1 MYDGADIRNNR
12 REGGSSATDQAT
24 SAKPNSKDSRPI
36 TFLGVRC
43 FLPLLVWSELC
54 PAHQGK
60 VRRQLTRECLSLT
73 VACGPASW
81 PLYRIDSYYILSKY
95 VALPSNYNSA

>member
-1 MYDGADIRNNR
+1 MYDGTDSRNNR
-12 REGGSSATDQAT
+12 REGSS
-24 SAKPNSKDSRPI
+24 SAKPNSKDFRLVAC
-36 TFLGVRC
+36 LGVRC

-73 VACGPASW
+73 VACGPTSW
-81 PLYRIDSYYILSKY
+81 PLPTAYIASTPIIY
-95 VALPSNYNSA
+95 

>member
-1 MYDGADIRNNR
+1 LVAVYDGTDSRNNR
-12 REGGSSATDQAT
+12 REGSS
-24 SAKPNSKDSRPI
+24 SAKPNSKDFRLVAC
-36 TFLGVRC
+36 LGVRC

-73 VACGPASW
+73 VACGPTSW
-81 PLYRIDSYYILSKY
+81 PLPTAYIASTPIIY
-95 VALPSNYNSA
+95 

>member
-1 MYDGADIRNNR
+1 VAVYDGTDSRNNR
-12 REGGSSATDQAT
+12 REGSS
-24 SAKPNSKDSRPI
+24 SAKPNSKDFRLVAC
-36 TFLGVRC
+36 LGVRC

-73 VACGPASW
+73 VACGPTSW
-81 PLYRIDSYYILSKY
+81 PLPTAYIAST
-95 VALPSNYNSA
+95 PSIY